1 MRLLHTGHADGR
13 RQAPG
18 GATDSGFAGDSD
30 GTQRQYLP
38 LHRLPQDFR
47 RRTGGREPHVTRTSV
62 IGQPLPRH
70 DALAKVTGD
79 ARYPGDLLSADM
91 LHLKVVYAGR
101 PHARIVQIDS
111 SAALAAPGVIAV
123 LTAGDV
129 PYNAFGLIDHDQPVL
144 CADRVRF
151 AGDKVAVVVA
161 ETNDV
166 AEAGARLVAVTY
178 EDLPAVTDPREA
190 LAPNAPLVHATRGSN
205 LLTRIPIHK
214 GDVEAGFKDADVVLD
229 EEFTTSWQ
237 EHAFLQ
243 PEAGIAYVDEAG
255 RVVIETAGQW

>member
-1 MRLLHTGHADGR
+1 MTELI
-13 RQAPG
+13 
-18 GATDSGFAGDSD
+18 GA
-30 GTQRQYLP
+30 
-38 LHRLPQDFR
+38 
-47 RRTGGREPHVTRTSV
+47 SV
-62 IGQPLPRH
+62 PRP
-70 DALAKVTGD
+70 DAWGKVTG
-79 ARYPGDLLSADM
+79 ATKYPADLIRAEM
-91 LHLKVVYAGR
+91 LQCKVVFAGR
-101 PHARIVQIDS
+101 PHARIVRIDT
-111 SAALAAPGVIAV
+111 SAALATPGVVAV

-144 CADRVRF
+144 CTDRVRF

-161 ETNDV
+161 ETNDA

-255 RVVIETAGQW
+255 RVVIETAGQWLHEDRKQIAQMLGLPEE